1 MKKMSLCV
9 DPMEF
14 EKYTIVDI
22 PGICPG
28 MYLVSNFGNMYSMY
42 SKKPIQPS
50 VSKGK
55 CYTVGLVT
63 EPGKSKTFNLDYI
76 VASSFLPNP
85 NPELMTKIGHKN
97 NVQSDCHASNLFYSD
112 PETYKVYNKY
122 TDPAYEFKHEPKG
135 WKGAKLT
142 PDQVIRIRMLGEK
155 GFSSTEI
162 IMILGLKDISES
174 AVRQVANGN
183 TFKNIE

>member
-1 MKKMSLCV
+1 MKKPSLCV

-14 EKYTIVDI
+14 EQIRVVDI

-28 MYLVSNFGNMYSMY
+28 MYTVTNFGRMYSMP

-76 VASSFLPNP
+76 VANTFLENP
-85 NPELMTKIGHKN
+85 NPDTMTKICHKN
-97 NVQSDCHASNLFYSD
+97 NVQSDCHASNLFYAD
-112 PETYKVYNKY
+112 PETYKAYNKY
-122 TDPAYEFKHEPKG
+122 TDSAYEFKHEPKG
-135 WKGAKLT
+135 WKEPKLT
-142 PDQVIRIRMLGEK
+142 EYVPDIRFLYSRGLEIEDIIRV
-155 GFSSTEI
+155 
-162 IMILGLKDISES
+162 LKIPNISES
-174 AVRQVANGN
+174 AVRQAAVGN
-183 TFKNIE
+183 TFKNID

>member
-1 MKKMSLCV
+1 MKKPSLCV

-14 EKYTIVDI
+14 EQVRVVDI

-28 MYLVSNFGNMYSMY
+28 MYTVTNFGNMYSMP

-76 VASSFLPNP
+76 VANSFLENP
-85 NPELMTKIGHKN
+85 NPDVLTKICHKN
-97 NVQSDCHASNLFYSD
+97 NVQSDCHASNLFYAD
-112 PETYKVYNKY
+112 PETYKVYNKF
-122 TDPAYEFKHEPKG
+122 TDPEYEFKHEPKG
-135 WKGAKLT
+135 WKTPKLT
-142 PDQVIRIRMLGEK
+142 KYVPKIRILASR
-155 GFSSTEI
+155 GFSPIEI
-162 IMILGLKDISES
+162 IDILDIQDISES
-174 AVRQVANGN
+174 AVRQAANGN
-183 TFKNIE
+183 TFKDIE